1 MGCCK
6 ETRYNLLLSRDD
18 FEKRDL
24 IIENLKIIMN
34 WSHINAQSAYEHAQI
49 TGQFTLSNGTSE
61 KMTRLSLRLAEKS
74 IPHKLILSKK

>member
-24 IIENLKIIMN
+24 IIENLKVIMN
-34 WSHINAQSAYEHAQI
+34 WSHTNAQSAYDHAQM
-49 TGQFTLSNGTSE
+49 TGQFTLSHGTSE